1 MDWMQQFDDYCER
14 TDFTFWSEPLNAVTN
29 LAFLIAA
36 IVMWRRTEGLWMGRL
51 LSALVAV
58 ISVGSFFNHTFATV
72 WAGAADTIPIAIFI
86 LAVLFATNLHVVG
99 MKAWQA
105 GFATLGFFPFAVVVL
120 PVIGRIPFVEISGF
134 YWTVPI
140 MLVGYGVFLRG
151 RAPATAKGYFF
162 CAALLSLSIIVRSLD
177 MILCEIWPSGTHFL
191 WHLINGVMLAAMI
204 EVYRRHMLA
213 AAGPER

>member
-1 MDWMQQFDDYCER
+1 MDWKQQFDDYCER

-36 IVMWRRTEGLWMGRL
+36 IIMWRRTEGLWMGRL
-51 LSALVAV
+51 LSFIVGI
-58 ISVGSFFNHTFATV
+58 ISVGSFLNHTFATV

-99 MKAWQA
+99 MKVWQA
-105 GFATLGFFPFAVVVL
+105 GLATLGFFPFAAVTL
-120 PVIGRIPFVEISGF
+120 PVLGRIPFVEISSF

-140 MLVGYGVFLRG
+140 LLVGYGLFLRG
-151 RAPATAKGYFF
+151 RVPDTSRGYFF
-162 CAALLSLSIIVRSLD
+162 CAGLLSLSIIVRSLD

-191 WHLINGVMLAAMI
+191 WHLINGVMLASMI

>member
-36 IVMWRRTEGLWMGRL
+36 IIMWRRTKGLWMGRL
-51 LSALVAV
+51 LSVFV
-58 ISVGSFFNHTFATV
+58 GFISVGSFLNHTFATV
-72 WAGAADTIPIAIFI
+72 WAGAADTIPISIFI
-86 LAVLFATNLHVVG
+86 LATLFATNLHVVG
-99 MKAWQA
+99 MKLWQA
-105 GFATLGFFPFAVVVL
+105 GLATLGFFPFAAMVL
-120 PVIGRIPFVEISGF
+120 PVLGRIPFVEISGF

-140 MLVGYGVFLRG
+140 MLLGYGLFLRSG
-151 RAPATAKGYFF
+151 APVTAKGYFV
-162 CAALLSLSIIVRSLD
+162 CAGLLSLSIIVRSLD
-177 MILCEIWPSGTHFL
+177 MILCEIWPPGTHFF
-191 WHLINGVMLAAMI
+191 WHLINGVMLASMI